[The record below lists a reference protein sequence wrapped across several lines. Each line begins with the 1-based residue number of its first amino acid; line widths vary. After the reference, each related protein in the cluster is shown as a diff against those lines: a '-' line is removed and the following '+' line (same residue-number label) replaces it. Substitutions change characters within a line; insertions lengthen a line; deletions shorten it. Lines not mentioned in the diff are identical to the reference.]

1 MNIIDKVEQ
10 SKYSSIA
17 WDNLINIGPE
27 EDDDDGDEEE
37 SHSS

>member
-27 EDDDDGDEEE
+27 EDEEEEEEE

>member
-27 EDDDDGDEEE
+27 EDEEEEEE

>member
-27 EDDDDGDEEE
+27 EEEEEEEE